1 MGEVS
6 FFIKKIGRDFMTN
19 NEVKKKS
26 FFDKTMDF
34 IEKVGNAMPD
44 PVSLFIILAVLVVV
58 LSFVLGEA
66 GFSAV
71 HPATGKTIEVV
82 NLLTKEGFRDMYSKA
97 VTNYS
102 NFAPLGMVLV
112 CIIGAAVA

>member
-58 LSFVLGEA
+58 LSFNCGH
-66 GFSAV
+66 S
-71 HPATGKTIEVV
+71 
-82 NLLTKEGFRDMYSKA
+82 
-97 VTNYS
+97 
-102 NFAPLGMVLV
+102 
-112 CIIGAAVA
+112 